1 MTFKLEVHMQH
12 IWKKTLLAAA
22 LALAGAQAG
31 AAVTVWTLDNSS
43 SGGTTEGLTY
53 TLTGDTATGGFNLFI
68 EGINV
73 AGVDTRGGRTFL
85 EDLSFNP
92 PTGYTGASLGGIAAI
107 DGGLNAGGCNGT
119 GNFFCFDGVHQAVS
133 GSTMSLDFTI
143 TASSF
148 EGYVPH
154 LKVDWNGSE
163 NNYSLVSANMVGAVP
178 VPEPETYAML
188 LAGLGAMGFLARR
201 RQAQQ
206 KV

>member
-1 MTFKLEVHMQH
+1 MQH
-12 IWKKTLLAAA
+12 SLKKTILAAA

-31 AAVTVWTLDNSS
+31 AVTVWTLDGT
-43 SGGTTEGLTY
+43 SGATEGLTY
-53 TLTGDTATGGFNLFI
+53 TLTGDLATGSFNLSI

-92 PTGYTGASLGGIAAI
+92 PTGYTGASLGGLAAI
-107 DGGLNAGGCNGT
+107 DGGLNSSGCNGT
-119 GNFFCFDGVHQAVS
+119 GNFFCFDGVHEAVN

-163 NNYSLVSANMVGAVP
+163 NNYNLVSTNMVAA
-178 VPEPETYAML
+178 VPEPETYAMF
-188 LAGLGAMGFLARR
+188 LAGLGAMGFVARR
-201 RQAQQ
+201 RQKLQHA
-206 KV
+206 

>member
-1 MTFKLEVHMQH
+1 L
-12 IWKKTLLAAA
+12 KKTILAAA

-31 AAVTVWTLDNSS
+31 AVTVWTLDGT
-43 SGGTTEGLTY
+43 SGATEGLTY
-53 TLTGDTATGGFNLFI
+53 TLTGDLATGSFNLAI

-73 AGVDTRGGRTFL
+73 AGVDTVGGRTFL

-119 GNFFCFDGVHQAVS
+119 GNFFCFDGVHQAVN

-154 LKVDWNGSE
+154 LKVDWNGSA
-163 NNYSLVSANMVGAVP
+163 NNYNLVSTDMVAA
-178 VPEPETYAML
+178 VPEPETYAMFI
-188 LAGLGAMGFLARR
+188 AGLGAMGFVARR
-201 RQAQQ
+201 RKLQQ
-206 KV
+206 G

>member
-1 MTFKLEVHMQH
+1 MQH
-12 IWKKTLLAAA
+12 SLKKTILAAA

-31 AAVTVWTLDNSS
+31 AVTVWTLDGA
-43 SGGTTEGLTY
+43 SGATEGLTY
-53 TLTGDTATGGFNLFI
+53 TLTGDLATGSFNLSV

-92 PTGYTGASLGGIAAI
+92 PTGYTGASLGGLAAI
-107 DGGLNAGGCNGT
+107 DGGLNSSGCNGT
-119 GNFFCFDGVHQAVS
+119 GNFFCFDGVHEAVN

-163 NNYSLVSANMVGAVP
+163 NNYNLVSTNMVAA
-178 VPEPETYAML
+178 VPEPETYAMF
-188 LAGLGAMGFLARR
+188 LAGLGAMGFVARR
-201 RQAQQ
+201 RQKLQHA
-206 KV
+206 

>member
-1 MTFKLEVHMQH
+1 MQH
-12 IWKKTLLAAA
+12 SLKKTILAAA

-31 AAVTVWTLDNSS
+31 AVTVWTLDNTS
-43 SGGTTEGLTY
+43 SGGATEGLTY
-53 TLTGDTATGGFNLFI
+53 TLTGDLATGSFNLSI

-92 PTGYTGASLGGIAAI
+92 PTGYTGASLGGLAAI
-107 DGGLNAGGCNGT
+107 DGGLNSSGCNGT
-119 GNFFCFDGVHQAVS
+119 GNFFCFDGVHEAVN

-163 NNYSLVSANMVGAVP
+163 NNYNLVSTNMVAA
-178 VPEPETYAML
+178 VPEPETYAMF
-188 LAGLGAMGFLARR
+188 LAGLGAMGFVARR
-201 RQAQQ
+201 RQKLQHA
-206 KV
+206 

>member
-1 MTFKLEVHMQH
+1 MQH
-12 IWKKTLLAAA
+12 SLKKIILAAA

-31 AAVTVWTLDNSS
+31 AVTVWTLDGT
-43 SGGTTEGLTY
+43 SGATEGLTY
-53 TLTGDTATGGFNLFI
+53 TLTGDLATGSFNLSV

-92 PTGYTGASLGGIAAI
+92 PTGYTGASLGGLAAI
-107 DGGLNAGGCNGT
+107 DGGLNSSGCNGT
-119 GNFFCFDGVHQAVS
+119 GNFFCFDGVHEAVN

-163 NNYSLVSANMVGAVP
+163 NNYNLVSTNMVAA
-178 VPEPETYAML
+178 VPEPETYAMF
-188 LAGLGAMGFLARR
+188 LAGLGAMGFVARR
-201 RQAQQ
+201 RQKLQHA
-206 KV
+206 

>member
-1 MTFKLEVHMQH
+1 MQH
-12 IWKKTLLAAA
+12 SLKKTILAAA

-31 AAVTVWTLDNSS
+31 AVTVWTLDNTS
-43 SGGTTEGLTY
+43 SGGATEGLTY
-53 TLTGDTATGGFNLFI
+53 TLTGDLATGSFNLSI

-85 EDLSFNP
+85 EDLSFSP
-92 PTGYTGASLGGIAAI
+92 PTGYTGAMLGGIAAI
-107 DGGLNAGGCNGT
+107 DGGLNANGCNGN
-119 GNFFCFDGVHQAVS
+119 GNFFCFDGVHQAVA

-163 NNYSLVSANMVGAVP
+163 NNYNLVSQSMVAA
-178 VPEPETYAML
+178 VPEPETYAMF
-188 LAGLGAMGFLARR
+188 LAGLGAIGFVARR
-201 RQAQQ
+201 RQKLQQ
-206 KV
+206 A

>member
-1 MTFKLEVHMQH
+1 MQH
-12 IWKKTLLAAA
+12 SLKKTILAAA

-31 AAVTVWTLDNSS
+31 AVTVWTLDNTSS
-43 SGGTTEGLTY
+43 SGATEGLTY
-53 TLTGDTATGGFNLFI
+53 TLTLNDEATGSFNLFI

-73 AGVDTRGGRTFL
+73 AGVDLEGGRTYL

-92 PTGYTGASLGGIAAI
+92 PTGYTGAMLGGIAAV
-107 DGGLNAGGCNGT
+107 DGGLNASGCNGT

>member
-1 MTFKLEVHMQH
+1 MRVAAEHLAEGSWRRPGGPPGQH
-12 IWKKTLLAAA
+12 RLRQQLF
-22 LALAGAQAG
+22 LGGAQPLVG
-31 AAVTVWTLDNSS
+31 VLETF
-43 SGGTTEGLTY
+43 EG
-53 TLTGDTATGGFNLFI
+53 D
-68 EGINV
+68 
-73 AGVDTRGGRTFL
+73 
-85 EDLSFNP
+85 P
-92 PTGYTGASLGGIAAI
+92 P
-107 DGGLNAGGCNGT
+107 
-119 GNFFCFDGVHQAVS
+119 CFDGVHQAVS

-163 NNYSLVSANMVGAVP
+163 NNYDLVSANMVA

-188 LAGLGAMGFLARR
+188 LAGIGAMGFLARR